1 MGEYN
6 TCNPTRRG
14 AAHLLVSAPGLGMR
28 LLLCSVAMAL
38 CSTRHTYRVEA
49 LPTDFSVIK
58 GNKGIAKLS
67 AGKNLADA
75 QRELHRN
82 FRNPLM
88 YANAWPVAQWD
99 TEMRL
104 SATANRVLTLLL
116 QAASANA
123 YVFISSKACEIAK
136 NTARRAKFLLDNPR
150 HGDVSGKYAVV
161 FTFHLLAQLERY
173 VTVNLKVMWRN
184 CERRFTS
191 LAEMREWR
199 GDAWDFNDPNE
210 TGIIGL
216 CEFEGCGG
224 VGGYIEEEARQRRA
238 DRRGPGERR
247 SGRRAPE
254 EKAPPRRG
262 LPEAVGE
269 RAPGR
274 RRGAGGRV

>member
-1 MGEYN
+1 MTFCNTALPTVGEYT

-14 AAHLLVSAPGLGMR
+14 AAHLLVAAPELGMR
-28 LLLCSVAMAL
+28 LLLCSVVMAL
-38 CSTRHTYRVEA
+38 CSTRNTHRVAA
-49 LPTDFSVIK
+49 LPTDFSLIA

-75 QRELHRN
+75 QRELHRCC
-82 FRNPLM
+82 RNPLM
-88 YANAWPVAQWD
+88 YANAWPVARWD
-99 TEMRL
+99 AEMRL
-104 SATANRVLTLLL
+104 SPTANRVLTLLL

-173 VTVNLKVMWRN
+173 VTVQLKVMWRN

-210 TGIIGL
+210 TGIIGYRY
-216 CEFEGCGG
+216 
-224 VGGYIEEEARQRRA
+224 VQRV
-238 DRRGPGERR
+238 E
-247 SGRRAPE
+247 
-254 EKAPPRRG
+254 
-262 LPEAVGE
+262 
-269 RAPGR
+269 
-274 RRGAGGRV
+274 